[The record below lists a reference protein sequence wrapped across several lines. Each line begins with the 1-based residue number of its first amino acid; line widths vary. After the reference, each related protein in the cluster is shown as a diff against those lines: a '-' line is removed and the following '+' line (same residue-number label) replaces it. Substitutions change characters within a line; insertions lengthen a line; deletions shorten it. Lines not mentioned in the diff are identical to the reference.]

1 MTKQIKCE
9 DNAHCFLQ
17 LSLVHYEFVL
27 GGQAM
32 NQEFYLTILQCLQQ
46 QCEINIQNLGWNTA
60 GIITVIHG
68 TLQLGVA
75 YKKQNSGGL
84 TATLQP

>member
-1 MTKQIKCE
+1 MAKQIKCE
-9 DNAHCFLQ
+9 DSAHCFLQ
-17 LSLVHYEFVL
+17 LSLVHYEFVPA
-27 GGQAM
+27 GQAM
-32 NQEFYLTILQCLQQ
+32 NLELYLTILHCLQQ

-60 GIITVIHG
+60 GIITVILG

-84 TATLQP
+84 TAILQP